1 MGHLLF
7 SCSTTARSFL
17 SVGMIGLKAVNLEE
31 VLEVVVKDKSDGSG
45 G

>member
-7 SCSTTARSFL
+7 LCSMTARSFL
-17 SVGMIGLKAVNLEE
+17 SVGMIDLKAANLEK